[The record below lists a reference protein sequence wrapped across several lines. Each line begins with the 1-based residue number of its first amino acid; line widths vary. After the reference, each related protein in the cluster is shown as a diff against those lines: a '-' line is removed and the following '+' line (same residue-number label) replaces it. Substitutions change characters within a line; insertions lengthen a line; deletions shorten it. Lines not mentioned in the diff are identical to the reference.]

1 MERIVLYKGASTYGS
16 TRVMIDQLSAAFED
30 LGFEVSLVD
39 VTQSRLQEQLD
50 RAFRTPCRLVFS
62 FQGFVRP
69 PLGGGLPD
77 YDTRGIPLIVSF
89 LDHPIHVMGAI
100 DAGRGI
106 KSITYAFV
114 SHSHI
119 NYVLRYLDHR
129 QIAFLPHGGC
139 RSFHYHPPA
148 FRHRDIDVFFP
159 GTYFDPAVLC
169 EWLREICPPALFELY
184 QEVVAQCV
192 QEESV
197 CLHEVL
203 EDAFTRQ
210 GLCLD
215 KDIMR
220 QIQEPTRYADLYIR
234 ALRRTACLET
244 LARSG
249 IPVTVCGNG
258 WEDAPFADLVTLYSP
273 RNFEA
278 VLEMMQRAKIV
289 LNMNPNFPDGSHV
302 RVFSGMLGGAA
313 VVTEANRY
321 FSQAFENDRNIISF
335 PWKELGSLADRLRS
349 YLSNPET
356 LEELALSG
364 KSEAE
369 RNHGWD
375 SRAKAILS
383 IADRLS
389 GKDRREE
396 SFFHARQ
403 AQKGRDTPRLQNTG
417 TGSLVSRAP

>member
-1 MERIVLYKGASTYGS
+1 MERIVLYKGASTYDS
-16 TRVMIDQLSAAFED
+16 TRVMIDQLSAAFKD

-39 VTQSRLQEQLD
+39 VTQSRLEEQLD

-77 YDTRGIPLIVSF
+77 YDVRGIPLIVSF
-89 LDHPIHVMGAI
+89 LDHPIHVMGSI
-100 DAGRGI
+100 DAGREI
-106 KSITYAFV
+106 KSITDAFIC
-114 SHSHI
+114 HSHI
-119 NYVLRYLDHR
+119 NYVLRYLDR
-129 QIAFLPHGGC
+129 RRLAFLPHGGC
-139 RSFHYHPPA
+139 RNFHYHPPA

-159 GTYFDPAVLC
+159 GTYMDPAVFS
-169 EWLREICPPALFELY
+169 EWLGQICPPALWEVY
-184 QEVVAQCV
+184 QEVVARCAW
-192 QEESV
+192 EETA
-197 CLHEVL
+197 CMHEVL
-203 EDAFTRQ
+203 EDAFARR

-220 QIQEPTRYADLYIR
+220 QIQEPTRYADLCIR

-258 WEDAPFADLVTLYSP
+258 WEAAPFADMVTVYPP

-289 LNMNPNFPDGSHV
+289 LNMNSNFPDGSHV

-321 FSQAFENDRNIISF
+321 FSEAFENDRNIVLF
-335 PWKELGSLADRLRS
+335 RWKELGSLADRIRS
-349 YLSNPET
+349 YLSNLKA

-364 KSEAE
+364 KREAE

-375 SRAKAILS
+375 SRAEAILS
-383 IADRLS
+383 IAD
-389 GKDRREE
+389 
-396 SFFHARQ
+396 
-403 AQKGRDTPRLQNTG
+403 
-417 TGSLVSRAP
+417 SLPG